1 MRRFRANSKLPVS
14 GPQIEISLRLQ
25 FRDPDHAAP
34 VRTDEAGQQIL
45 QGDILRFHGVAAGGE
60 FNARLGKPADTPDD
74 IGIGGRRMKRPER
87 RAMDDKRA
95 ARRKVMELVKR
106 VFADLTSQLA
116 AGTAD
121 LWHKVEQRLSQKPNP
136 SEADFRMLP
145 GAPHAPTPQPVQQQ
159 QSKSE
164 PDEKT

>member
-1 MRRFRANSKLPVS
+1 
-14 GPQIEISLRLQ
+14 
-25 FRDPDHAAP
+25 
-34 VRTDEAGQQIL
+34 
-45 QGDILRFHGVAAGGE
+45 
-60 FNARLGKPADTPDD
+60 
-74 IGIGGRRMKRPER
+74 
-87 RAMDDKRA
+87 MDDKRA

-116 AGTAD
+116 TGTAD
-121 LWHKVEQRLSQKPNP
+121 VWHKAEQRLSQQPNP
-136 SEADFRMLP
+136 AEADFRMPP